1 MTPSPR
7 KAGRPKAEPTAVI
20 RLRVPVDAH
29 AAIVELGGDKW
40 ARRIILAALDQARS
54 ATPATQPQPAN

>member
-1 MTPSPR
+1 MTHSPR

-29 AAIVELGGDKW
+29 AAILELGGDKW
-40 ARRIILAALDQARS
+40 ARRIILAALDQGRA
-54 ATPATQPQPAN
+54 AAPTAQPKTPG